1 MNLAD
6 FHFIRPDWLWALL
19 PLAVLMALSLK
30 NKLQQGSWA
39 EVCDAELLPYLLQD
53 KTTLQTRWLLGGLSL
68 AAVLAILA
76 LAGPTLERLQTPAFR
91 NDAALVVVLDLSPSM
106 NASDIKPSRLVRA
119 RYKIAD
125 ILRQRKDGVTA
136 MLVYSGDAFTVTPLT
151 SDVATIESQLNS
163 LSPEIMP
170 SAGKN
175 SAAAITLAVNL
186 LKQAGQQQGN
196 IFLIT
201 DGIANDISASLI
213 EALGSYRL
221 SILGVGTIE
230 GAPVKQ
236 AGGGFL
242 KDAEGNILVPKLN
255 PSSLRSLASGGS
267 GVYQS
272 ITTNDSDID
281 SLMASLDQ
289 PFSNDDSSQNNGL
302 IEQWNEL
309 GGWLLLLVLP
319 LAAFSFRKGILV
331 FALITLIPLPQPS
344 YAFEWQDL
352 WQSKNQQAQR
362 AFNEQRFEQAAE
374 QFQSPQ
380 WKAAAQ
386 YKAEQYQQAVEALK
400 PIETAGSYYNQAN
413 ALAKAGQLQ
422 DAKKA
427 YEQSLKLKPNDED
440 AQYNLKLVEDA
451 LKKQQQKDDQQG
463 DKQSGDS
470 NEEQEQQKGD
480 KQSQD
485 GQPQSGEPDEQ
496 ADQQQETDEQDSSEQ
511 ESDEAESDEQ
521 AESQQQA
528 DESEQP
534 SEEEVNAAEQPAA
547 PSGPMDENE
556 QANEQLLNRIKDD
569 PAGLLKRKFK
579 YQYGQRRQQ

>member
-6 FHFIRPDWLWALL
+6 FHFIRPYWLLALL
-19 PLAVLMALSLK
+19 PLAALMALSLK

-39 EVCDAELLPYLLQD
+39 EVCDAELLPYLLQN
-53 KTTLQTRWLLGGLSL
+53 KSTPQTRWLLGGLSL
-68 AAVLAILA
+68 AAVLSILA

-91 NDAALVVVLDLSPSM
+91 NDAALVIALDLSPSM

-136 MLVYSGDAFTVTPLT
+136 MLVYSGDAFIVTPLT

-163 LSPEIMP
+163 LSPAIMP

-186 LKQAGQQQGN
+186 LRQAGQQQGN

-201 DGIANDISASLI
+201 DGIADDMSASLI

-230 GAPVKQ
+230 GAPVQQ
-236 AGGGFL
+236 AAGGFL

-255 PSSLRSLASGGS
+255 PSALGSLASGGS
-267 GVYQS
+267 GVYRS
-272 ITTNDSDID
+272 ISTNDSDIEA
-281 SLMASLDQ
+281 LMASLEK

-319 LAAFSFRKGILV
+319 LAALSFRKGILV

-344 YAFEWQDL
+344 YAFEWNDL
-352 WQSKNQQAQR
+352 WQTKNQQAQR

-386 YKAEQYQQAVEALK
+386 YKAGQYQQAAENLK
-400 PIETAGSYYNQAN
+400 PIETADSYYNRAN
-413 ALAKAGQLQ
+413 ALAKSGQLQ
-422 DAKKA
+422 EAKQA
-427 YEQSLKLKPNDED
+427 YEKSLKLKPNDED

-451 LKKQQQKDDQQG
+451 LKKQQQKDDQQ
-463 DKQSGDS
+463 SGDS

-485 GQPQSGEPDEQ
+485 GQPQSGESDEQ
-496 ADQQQETDEQDSSEQ
+496 ADQQQEADEQDSSEQ

-534 SEEEVNAAEQPAA
+534 SEEEANAAEQAAA

-579 YQYGQRRQQ
+579 YQYGQRHQQ